1 MGHRLASGKNT
12 ERRRGVNVNSGRDGR
27 RGVSRRDLLKGLA
40 AGAAVAA
47 AGASGLNFIAAP
59 GLRRGFF
66 LSSPRSALAF
76 YESPSGVI
84 QKFIQPLRGVG
95 PGGIPVAA
103 PDAAPAPVTGVTHY
117 SLDIE
122 QYTDTLHP
130 ALGPT
135 TLRGYNP
142 VNPLGGGVQP
152 QKHLGGIIVAQ
163 KGKPVQ
169 ITFTNRLSGAY
180 PLPIDTTIMGGN
192 LDPNRTC
199 VHNHGG
205 LVPWISDGGPHAW
218 FGPGADY
225 GDSVPKSFYQI
236 LNPGIADGQA
246 ELYYPNNQSARL
258 LWYHDHVWGFT
269 RTNAYSGIASAY
281 IIRDKSEGLLRN
293 FGLPEFIE
301 NGGKYELPIVI
312 QDKIFVGPNILT
324 DDPTWPGPT
333 SPGSLWYPH
342 TYETDRWDQQPPG
355 PLPDPSVIPEMFGD
369 TMLANGLAYPEA
381 TVEARRYRFR
391 ILNACQARFL
401 NLQLYVDDGS
411 PDGITLNANLA
422 PTNSKGPDFFVIGT
436 EGGFLWAPTIVK
448 SNVPFDPMTLKGS
461 LITAPAERWDLIVD
475 FKGFAGKKIILY
487 SDAPA
492 PSRWVTRSTIT
503 SLARLTIPHNPVRA
517 MVLTRDRS
525 CGSR

>member
-205 LVPWISDGGPHAW
+205 LVLD
-218 FGPGADY
+218 
-225 GDSVPKSFYQI
+225 Q
-236 LNPGIADGQA
+236 
-246 ELYYPNNQSARL
+246 
-258 LWYHDHVWGFT
+258 
-269 RTNAYSGIASAY
+269 
-281 IIRDKSEGLLRN
+281 
-293 FGLPEFIE
+293 
-301 NGGKYELPIVI
+301 
-312 QDKIFVGPNILT
+312 
-324 DDPTWPGPT
+324 
-333 SPGSLWYPH
+333 
-342 TYETDRWDQQPPG
+342 RW
-355 PLPDPSVIPEMFGD
+355 
-369 TMLANGLAYPEA
+369 
-381 TVEARRYRFR
+381 R
-391 ILNACQARFL
+391 
-401 NLQLYVDDGS
+401 
-411 PDGITLNANLA
+411 
-422 PTNSKGPDFFVIGT
+422 
-436 EGGFLWAPTIVK
+436 
-448 SNVPFDPMTLKGS
+448 
-461 LITAPAERWDLIVD
+461 
-475 FKGFAGKKIILY
+475 
-487 SDAPA
+487 
-492 PSRWVTRSTIT
+492 PSR
-503 SLARLTIPHNPVRA
+503 LVRA
-517 MVLTRDRS
+517 R
-525 CGSR
+525 C

>member
-1 MGHRLASGKNT
+1 M
-12 ERRRGVNVNSGRDGR
+12 
-27 RGVSRRDLLKGLA
+27 
-40 AGAAVAA
+40 
-47 AGASGLNFIAAP
+47 
-59 GLRRGFF
+59 
-66 LSSPRSALAF
+66 
-76 YESPSGVI
+76 
-84 QKFIQPLRGVG
+84 
-95 PGGIPVAA
+95 
-103 PDAAPAPVTGVTHY
+103 
-117 SLDIE
+117 
-122 QYTDTLHP
+122 
-130 ALGPT
+130 
-135 TLRGYNP
+135 
-142 VNPLGGGVQP
+142 
-152 QKHLGGIIVAQ
+152 
-163 KGKPVQ
+163 
-169 ITFTNRLSGAY
+169 
-180 PLPIDTTIMGGN
+180 
-192 LDPNRTC
+192 
-199 VHNHGG
+199 
-205 LVPWISDGGPHAW
+205 
-218 FGPGADY
+218 
-225 GDSVPKSFYQI
+225 PKSFYQI

-492 PSRWVTRSTIT
+492 PFPMGDPLNDYFPGAPDNPTQPGPGYGPNTRQIMRFKVVPAT
-503 SLARLTIPHNPVRA
+503 SKDSPIALAAMSGLPGQGLNPWIVSPLGA
-517 MVLTRDRS
+517 TP
-525 CGSR
+525 